1 MRIVRSDEGCSKL
14 RYPHYRREFIMD
26 RSNFDR
32 ATDAEKDLEQIEATV
47 LKEAEQYVEAVDGDG
62 NREQEAAIAA
72 RDCRRVCRSRAKDC

>member
-1 MRIVRSDEGCSKL
+1 
-14 RYPHYRREFIMD
+14 MD

-47 LKEAEQYVEAVDGDG
+47 LKEVEQYVEAVDGDG

-72 RDCRRVCRSRAKDC
+72 ETAAEFAEAEQKTADIEAEVEGNFL

>member
-1 MRIVRSDEGCSKL
+1 
-14 RYPHYRREFIMD
+14 MD

-72 RDCRRVCRSRAKDC
+72 ETAAEFAEAEKKTADIEAEVEGNFL

>member
-1 MRIVRSDEGCSKL
+1 
-14 RYPHYRREFIMD
+14 MD

-62 NREQEAAIAA
+62 NRPEEAAIAA
-72 RDCRRVCRSRAKDC
+72 ETAAEFAEAEKATADIEAEVEGNFL